1 MLYAR
6 ILECLCDPNWLIQ
19 NGKCSTKISSFLA
32 TAHIHTFPQNAKQK
46 QPKIL
51 TVIVHWNTQI
61 SFKYGLSYVTY
72 VKWTLETQFS
82 QDLSIGSLYWL
93 ETWLNSHQV
102 LMKKKTNKQC
112 WLFILDLSFKNIII
126 SLGKHNSSFTPV
138 TIECFI
144 IILSNFQFRWNKWFI
159 KITFLLSSNIYHK
172 V

>member
-61 SFKYGLSYVTY
+61 SFKYGFSYVTY

-102 LMKKKTNKQC
+102 LMKKKNKQTM
-112 WLFILDLSFKNIII
+112 LIIHTRFKFQEHHHFSGKTQQQLYTGHYRVFHYYFEQLSIQMK
-126 SLGKHNSSFTPV
+126 
-138 TIECFI
+138 
-144 IILSNFQFRWNKWFI
+144 
-159 KITFLLSSNIYHK
+159 
-172 V
+172 